1 MSGKVKMWS
10 DGSSRNNPG
19 ASGYGTI
26 LVYEIPFNNY
36 PYLHDNIFTGKR
48 LKSRKL
54 VYPIIQTEKL

>member
-1 MSGKVKMWS
+1 MAKL
-10 DGSSRNNPG
+10 N
-19 ASGYGTI
+19 ASLVYSGTI